1 MHRKLFKREFASNLF
16 SFVPPSN
23 SLVVFDPFRDLDSH
37 RALLPEL
44 QRYKETVRCGK
55 LGAEVPGQSRTTDVN
70 LDCAFAKNDASL
82 HCSGNGEEWNG
93 LPLRPPA
100 SNEC

>member
-44 QRYKETVRCGK
+44 QRYKYTVRCAA
-55 LGAEVPGQSRTTDVN
+55 LGEEVPGHRHQQLTQTLIVRLLHFFTWI
-70 LDCAFAKNDASL
+70 LDFEKL
-82 HCSGNGEEWNG
+82 TE
-93 LPLRPPA
+93 
-100 SNEC
+100 